1 MKTIGNLQI
10 LKLFRKT
17 TSPVLTIAAQEF
29 RSYFDSLMA
38 YILLVLFLGFS
49 GTFTW
54 LYGSDIFIYGQASL
68 QVFFSVAYITLFL
81 LIPALTMKSI
91 AEELRTGTIEM
102 LLTKP
107 ISCQQIISGKY
118 LAVMML
124 IFTALALTLPY
135 YATVSH
141 LGNVDH
147 GAVVCGYIGLLFM
160 SSAYAGIGLFASS
173 VTSNQIVSFLIALAI
188 GLLFHVAFGMVGHQ
202 FGGIVGQF
210 CLGLD
215 MNTHFDSMARGVIDS
230 KDIVYF
236 VSITFAGL
244 FGAGKILESKI
255 A

>member
-1 MKTIGNLQI
+1 MNVNLQI
-10 LKLFRKT
+10 LRKLRIAAM
-17 TSPVLTIAAQEF
+17 PVTTIAAQEF

-54 LYGSDIFIYGQASL
+54 IYGSDIFIYGQASL
-68 QVFFSVAYITLFL
+68 QVFFSVAYVTLFL

-107 ISCQQIISGKY
+107 ITCQQIVMGKY

-124 IFTALALTLPY
+124 ISMALALTMPY
-135 YATVSH
+135 YITMAH

-173 VTSNQIVSFLIALAI
+173 VTSNQIISFLTALAI
-188 GLLFHVAFGMVGHQ
+188 GLLFHVAFGIVGHQ

-215 MNTHFDSMARGVIDS
+215 MNTHFDSIARGVIDS

-236 VSITFAGL
+236 ASITFVGL
-244 FGAGKILESKI
+244 FAAGKSLESKI

>member
-1 MKTIGNLQI
+1 METNGFLQI
-10 LKLFRKT
+10 FKPLRKAT
-17 TSPVLTIAAQEF
+17 QPVLTIAAQEY

-54 LYGSDIFIYGQASL
+54 IYGSDIFIYGQASL
-68 QVFFSVAYITLFL
+68 QVFFSVAYTTLFL

-107 ISCQQIISGKY
+107 ITCQQIVMGKY
-118 LAVMML
+118 LAVIML
-124 IFTALALTLPY
+124 ISTALALTLPY
-135 YATVSH
+135 YITVSH

-147 GAVVCGYIGLLFM
+147 GAVVCGYFGLLLM

-173 VTSNQIVSFLIALAI
+173 ITSNQIVSFLTALAI
-188 GLLFHVAFGMVGHQ
+188 GLLFHVAFGILGHQ
-202 FGGIVGQF
+202 FGGFLGQF
-210 CLGLD
+210 CLGFD
-215 MNTHFDSMARGVIDS
+215 MNTHFDSMARGVIDT

-236 VSITFAGL
+236 ASITFVGL
-244 FGAGKILESKI
+244 FASAKMLESKT